1 MCLLSL
7 VQNDSRFCKR
17 IQLNQFVCVKNNL
30 LLRKMSYSEPNR
42 SQTIH
47 PFIVNKS
54 HFFLRESGWKRL
66 FPLESQI
73 AFTAWALS
81 LVVWDSDLF
90 RSFVLSSFRLY
101 SKNDWSEGIWWYWS
115 VMVTNPNVTRRSKMI
130 VSSIV
135 SLVRLHLRVK
145 L

>member
-30 LLRKMSYSEPNR
+30 LLRKMSCSEPDR

-47 PFIVNKS
+47 AFIVNKS

-101 SKNDWSEGIWWYWS
+101 SKKRLIRGYTMILVCNGYK
-115 VMVTNPNVTRRSKMI
+115 SK
-130 VSSIV
+130 
-135 SLVRLHLRVK
+135 RDEAFEDDCK
-145 L
+145 